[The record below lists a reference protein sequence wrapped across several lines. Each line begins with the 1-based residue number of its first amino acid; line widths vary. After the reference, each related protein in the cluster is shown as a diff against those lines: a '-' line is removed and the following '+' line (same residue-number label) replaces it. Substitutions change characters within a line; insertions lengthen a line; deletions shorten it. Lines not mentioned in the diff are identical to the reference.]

1 MALHAPFFVLL
12 HRRVQS
18 RWPYREEAMHA
29 ASAATLD
36 SSRRTNTNLE
46 GALVEQMATGDVE
59 ALGVLCDRWADAVR
73 ALVVRIVS
81 DEADA
86 DDVVEAVFWQAW
98 CQADRY
104 EKNRG
109 AAGAWLLTMARS
121 RAIDCLRTRRRR
133 REDLSVDS
141 SIFDSQPALSDPFSE
156 LNARERASRVVS
168 AMQSLPD
175 EQRQVLELAY
185 FAGLSQSEISG
196 KLSLPLGTVKT
207 RARLALRKMRDRLE
221 VLRENQQ

>member
-98 CQADRY
+98 CQAPPA
-104 EKNRG
+104 RG
-109 AAGAWLLTMARS
+109 CSPWLAVGPLIVYVRGGDGARIYRLTARFS
-121 RAIDCLRTRRRR
+121 TVSLR
-133 REDLSVDS
+133 SVIRSPS
-141 SIFDSQPALSDPFSE
+141 S
-156 LNARERASRVVS
+156 
-168 AMQSLPD
+168 
-175 EQRQVLELAY
+175 
-185 FAGLSQSEISG
+185 
-196 KLSLPLGTVKT
+196 T
-207 RARLALRKMRDRLE
+207 RANGRVASSAQCNLCPTSSGRYWSSHTSPA
-221 VLRENQQ
+221 